1 MSPLTPER
9 LREVLSYDAETGVFR
24 WKVRMSSRI
33 AVGSEAGCAARYTKG
48 NQYRVIRIDKTLHLA
63 HRLAWLHVH
72 GEWPTDELDHINTDG
87 LDNRI
92 SNLRPATR
100 DQNQRNVG
108 ITKRNTSGAK
118 GVSLHHTGKW
128 RAKIYAGREY
138 YLGSFATVEEARAA
152 YERAAAKYHGDFA
165 RAD

>member
-1 MSPLTPER
+1 MAGLTAER
-9 LREVLSYDAETGVFR
+9 LRQVLSYDPDTGIFQ

-33 AVGSEAGCAARYTKG
+33 AVGSVAGCNAKYTKG
-48 NQYRVIRIDKTLHLA
+48 NQYRVIGVDKTNYLA

-72 GEWPTDELDHINTDG
+72 GEWPAGEIDHINLDG

-92 SNLRPATR
+92 GNLRLATR
-100 DQNQRNVG
+100 EQNQRNVG
-108 ITKRNTSGAK
+108 ISKRNTSGAK
-118 GVSLHHTGKW
+118 GVSLHHNGKW
-128 RAKIYAGREY
+128 RATIYADRSY
-138 YLGSFATVEEARAA
+138 YLGSFATVEEASAA